1 MNLFG
6 TTCTKDG
13 FTCSNQKSFDV
24 NKTETCPDPFK
35 GMKIRHECPIQAS
48 KSNQI

>member
-13 FTCSNQKSFDV
+13 FTCTNQKSFDV
-24 NKTETCPDPFK
+24 NKTETCPQPVE
-35 GMKIRHECPIQAS
+35 MKMRYECPIQAS
-48 KSNQI
+48 KPN